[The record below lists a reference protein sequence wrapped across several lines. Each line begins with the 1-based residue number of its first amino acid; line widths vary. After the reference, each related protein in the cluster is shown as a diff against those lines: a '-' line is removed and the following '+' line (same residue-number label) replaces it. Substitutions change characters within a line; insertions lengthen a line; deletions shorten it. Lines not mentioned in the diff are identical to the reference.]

1 MRLQNILTFGIA
13 LLSLTSRAQ
22 DPERLTNDI
31 REVQE
36 MEYTIDPSKSVVVFA
51 GSSSIKMWKDVQE
64 YYPDYNVLNHGFG
77 GSEFSD
83 LIYYYDLLIRESAP
97 DILFIYEGDNDIAAG
112 EDPETITE
120 EARQLVGM
128 VKRDLPDTRI
138 VLISA
143 KPSVARWEFKEQYE
157 DLNAR
162 LKSMSD
168 QDGVEYADV
177 WSNMLDAEGNVY
189 TDIFLEDNLHMNKKG
204 YDLWNEV
211 IAGYL

>member
-112 EDPETITE
+112 EDPE
-120 EARQLVGM
+120 A
-128 VKRDLPDTRI
+128 I
-138 VLISA
+138 VFGALMRFF
-143 KPSVARWEFKEQYE
+143 VQ
-157 DLNAR
+157 
-162 LKSMSD
+162 
-168 QDGVEYADV
+168 
-177 WSNMLDAEGNVY
+177 
-189 TDIFLEDNLHMNKKG
+189 
-204 YDLWNEV
+204 
-211 IAGYL
+211 

>member
-112 EDPETITE
+112 EDPEAITE

-138 VLISA
+138 ILISA